1 MKFVPL
7 AVVVTLALSP
17 FAARAA
23 HRQQELPRTP
33 LPAVRAPQPRSDS
46 TNPPAPRLGYRAEFL
61 ADLDDVQHKIIDLAA
76 AVPAEKY
83 GWRPGSG
90 VRSISEVYMHV
101 AGSNYYL
108 ATFVGAKPPADIPKD
123 FEKITDKAHVLA
135 ELQRSFDQLRTV
147 ALNTPDIDLEKSVM
161 LYSTPATERRVFTT
175 ILNHLHEHL
184 GQSIAYARM
193 NGIVPPW
200 SRTEG

>member
-1 MKFVPL
+1 
-7 AVVVTLALSP
+7 
-17 FAARAA
+17 
-23 HRQQELPRTP
+23 
-33 LPAVRAPQPRSDS
+33 
-46 TNPPAPRLGYRAEFL
+46 
-61 ADLDDVQHKIIDLAA
+61 
-76 AVPAEKY
+76 
-83 GWRPGSG
+83 
-90 VRSISEVYMHV
+90 
-101 AGSNYYL
+101 
-108 ATFVGAKPPADIPKD
+108 
-123 FEKITDKAHVLA
+123 VLA